1 LTNSNPKFSWHFEH
15 PYIQKSSNQDH
26 FGQNPISSEIP
37 DSYQMCGNSWG
48 VYNTYG
54 KYYGLLIVKARV
66 DETVLSALL
75 SVGIEGNVR
84 TLTLKAFTE
93 FEGIKKIEQLSW
105 ASFVVSILKRKML
118 IIILCL

>member
-1 LTNSNPKFSWHFEH
+1 MNRIIFSGSCRRTCASLRNTANWTE
-15 PYIQKSSNQDH
+15 QVERAQLL
-26 FGQNPISSEIP
+26 EA
-37 DSYQMCGNSWG
+37 CGKSWG
-48 VYNTYG
+48 VYNKYG
-54 KYYGLLIVKARV
+54 KYYGLLIIKARV

-75 SVGIEGNVR
+75 SVGIEGNFR

-105 ASFVVSILKRKML
+105 ACFVVSILKRKIL